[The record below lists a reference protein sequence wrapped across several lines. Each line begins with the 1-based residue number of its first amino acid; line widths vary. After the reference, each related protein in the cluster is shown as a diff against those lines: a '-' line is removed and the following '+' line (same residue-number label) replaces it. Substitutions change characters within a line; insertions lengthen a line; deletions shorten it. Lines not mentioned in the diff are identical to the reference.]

1 MPLDIAANARDKQYD
16 DLKVLDEAQ
25 LDADFNDLN
34 DYTNGPIRLNLL
46 QLAKECHG
54 NGSDVNFDGDGV
66 ANFTNTLFNKQ
77 TNTKTYNAGDVNI
90 GTSAD
95 GAYADAD
102 AANLSISFTPERP
115 GKYAVHF
122 IFTHIAVLNAT
133 AAGQC
138 EVSFRITDGATS
150 SPAQRSGGYHGAPAA
165 NNTRIVRSLCIVF
178 EFDWNDTT
186 TRTIK
191 LQKFV
196 RAATQVNA
204 NQVAASAANG
214 EFYARVEKI

>member
-1 MPLDIAANARDKQYD
+1 MFDITANVLDKQYD
-16 DLKVLDEAQ
+16 DLKILDEAQ
-25 LDADFNDLN
+25 LDAAYNDLN
-34 DYTNGPIRLNLL
+34 NFVNTQIRQNLL

-54 NGSDVNFDGDGV
+54 NGSDVQFDNDGV
-66 ANFTNTLFNKQ
+66 ANFTATIYNKQ
-77 TNTKTYNAGDVNI
+77 TGIRTYNAGDVNI

-122 IFTHIAVLNAT
+122 VFTHLVILNAT
-133 AAGQC
+133 AEGQC
-138 EVSFRITDGATS
+138 EVSFRITDGVTS

-165 NNTRIVRSLCIVF
+165 NNTRIVRPVCIVF